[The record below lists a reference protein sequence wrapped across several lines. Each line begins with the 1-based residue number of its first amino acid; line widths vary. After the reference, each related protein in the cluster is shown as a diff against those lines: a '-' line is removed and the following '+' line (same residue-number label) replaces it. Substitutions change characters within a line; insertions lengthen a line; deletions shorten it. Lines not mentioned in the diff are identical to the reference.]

1 MAHLRGCT
9 TIQANYSLKESD
21 VLEVFS
27 ELVCTMKL
35 LLQDSQRV
43 QLDGFGTFKNS
54 LQ

>member
-1 MAHLRGCT
+1 MLGV
-9 TIQANYSLKESD
+9 I
-21 VLEVFS
+21 S